1 MELPT
6 ISALEFN
13 QIRESIKNFI
23 KTKTDFQDYDFEG
36 SNLSMLVDI
45 LAYNSMYSSYN
56 INMAANE
63 LNLDTA
69 VLRDNVVSHAKKLG
83 YTPNSYTSAKIRY
96 NITVNNVSQYQSVNL
111 TPGPIF
117 SVTQNNKNYTFL
129 LREEITKDTQGNSS
143 VTFEDVE
150 VQEGSQFS
158 IRYTVDES
166 NENQRFFVPNNY
178 VDAESIKV
186 YVVSDPATNLQVE
199 YQRKLSIVG
208 VGAADRI
215 FFVEEVQDQK
225 YEIIFGDDVIG
236 RKLQNGEIVI
246 IEYIVSN
253 GSQGNNITASELK
266 FVGSAI
272 GYNLGIPSVIG
283 NVNITTSALSSKAD
297 GGSEFEPIRSIKYR
311 APRYYAAQQR
321 AVVTSDYESI
331 LQNIYP
337 NADLVRVVGGET
349 KSPPEYG
356 KVFIS
361 IKPKVGSIIS
371 IIEKQRIV
379 DEIRPYTVGSI
390 TPVIEDAIAFYIQL
404 YIKIIFDEDK
414 SRKNTSTLISLAR
427 QIILDYNLDDEFKN
441 FNGVF
446 STSKLICLLRDID
459 PTIKFVI
466 VNALF
471 KRTVQ
476 LFNSVFYRYQLNFY
490 TKLKDNIDTKYTLI
504 SDPFCLKSYNEPVF
518 LGAFGNSFSGCDQD
532 NNIYLL
538 TTRERVIGIVGTI
551 NYETGEVEFS
561 VTACQDTPINI
572 YVIPENPDITTGAD
586 TYPTTELTNI
596 NFIDVNDT
604 VPNDFD
610 TTQPLPIPSVLVP
623 NSTTVGDPLGSDPV
637 TNVPGTTVTNSD
649 ASITT
654 VTDDGTVTTTNPDGS
669 VTTEQPTDSI
679 DECEK
684 LYAKIDAQNFIDN
697 KTREKLILLGCLP
710 PDANI
715 EDFTPVIPDT
725 CS

>member
-23 KTKTDFQDYDFEG
+23 RTKTDFQDYDFEG

-371 IIEKQRIV
+371 PIEKQRIV
-379 DEIRPYTVGSI
+379 DAIRPYTVGSI
-390 TPVIEDAIAFYIQL
+390 TPVIKDAIEFYIQL
-404 YIKIIFDEDK
+404 YIKIIFVEDK

-649 ASITT
+649 GSITT
-654 VTDDGTVTTTNPDGS
+654 VADDGTVTTTNPDGS

>member
-371 IIEKQRIV
+371 PIEKQRIV

-476 LFNSVFYRYQLNFY
+476 LFDSVFYRYQLNFY

-504 SDPFCLKSYNEPVF
+504 SDPFCLKGYNEPVF

-538 TTRERVIGIVGTI
+538 TTKERVIGIVGTI

-649 ASITT
+649 GSITT
-654 VTDDGTVTTTNPDGS
+654 VADDGTVTTTNPDGS
-669 VTTEQPTDSI
+669 VSTEQPTDSI

>member
-56 INMAANE
+56 INMASNE

-69 VLRDNVVSHAKKLG
+69 VLRDNVVSHAKRLG
-83 YTPNSYTSAKIRY
+83 YTPNSYTSAKIKY

-117 SVTQNNKNYTFL
+117 SVTQNSKNYTFL
-129 LREEITKDTQGNSS
+129 LREEITKDTQGSS
-143 VTFEDVE
+143 SITFQNVE

-178 VDAESIKV
+178 VDADSIKV

-236 RKLQNGEIVI
+236 RKLQNGEVVIVQ
-246 IEYIVSN
+246 YIVSN
-253 GSQGNNITASELK
+253 GSQGNNITSSELK
-266 FVGSAI
+266 FIGSAI
-272 GYNLGIPSVIG
+272 GYNLGVSSAIG
-283 NVNITTSALSSKAD
+283 NVNITATALSSKAD
-297 GGSEFEPIRSIKYR
+297 GGSEFEPIKSIKYR

-337 NADLVRVVGGET
+337 NADLVRVIGGET

-361 IKPKVGSIIS
+361 IKPKVGSVIS
-371 IIEKQRIV
+371 PIEKKRIV
-379 DEIRPYTVGSI
+379 DEIRPYTVGAI
-390 TPVIEDAIAFYIQL
+390 TPVIEDAIAFYIEL
-404 YIKIIFDEDK
+404 YIKIIFDESK
-414 SRKNTSTLISLAR
+414 SRNNTSALISLAR

-446 STSKLICLLRDID
+446 SSSKLICLLRDID
-459 PTIKFVI
+459 PTIKFV
-466 VNALF
+466 VLKALF

-476 LFNSVFYRYQLNFY
+476 LFDNVFYKYKLNFY

-504 SDPFCLKSYNEPVF
+504 SDAFCLRGYNEPVF

-538 TTRERVIGIVGTI
+538 TSRERVIGIVGTI

-572 YVIPENPDITTGAD
+572 YVIPENADITTGAD
-586 TYPTTELTNI
+586 TYPTTELTTI
-596 NFIDVNDT
+596 DFIDVNNA
-604 VPNDFD
+604 VPDDFD
-610 TTQPLPIPSVLVP
+610 TTQPLPIPSTLIP
-623 NSTTVGDPLGSDPV
+623 SPTPVGDPLGSDPA
-637 TNVPGTTVTNSD
+637 TNVPGSTVTNPDGSV
-649 ASITT
+649 TT
-654 VTDDGTVTTTNPDGS
+654 VSNDGTVTTTNPDGS
-669 VTTEQPTDSI
+669 VTTEQPTDNI

-684 LYAKIDAQNFIDN
+684 LYAKIEAQQFIDN
-697 KTREKLILLGCLP
+697 ETREKLIQLGCPP
-710 PDANI
+710 PDTNI

>member
-13 QIRESIKNFI
+13 QIRESIKNYI
-23 KTKTDFQDYDFEG
+23 KTKTDFKDYDFEG
-36 SNLSMLVDI
+36 SNLSMLVDV

-69 VLRDNVVSHAKKLG
+69 VLRDNVVSHAKRLG
-83 YTPNSYTSAKIRY
+83 YTPNSYTSAKISY

-117 SVTQNNKNYTFL
+117 SVTQNSKNYTFI
-129 LREEITKDTQGNSS
+129 LREEITKDTQGNNS
-143 VTFEDVE
+143 VTFENVE
-150 VQEGSQFS
+150 VQEGAEFS

-186 YVVSDPATNLQVE
+186 YVISDPATNLEVE

-225 YEIIFGDDVIG
+225 YEVIFGDDVIG

-246 IEYIVSN
+246 INYIVSS
-253 GSQGNNITASELK
+253 GSQSNSISASELK

-272 GYNLGIPSVIG
+272 GYNLGAPSPIG
-283 NVNITTSALSSKAD
+283 TVNVVPTALATKTD
-297 GGSEFEPIRSIKYR
+297 GGSEFEPIKSIKYR

-321 AVVTSDYESI
+321 AVVVSDYESI

-361 IKPKVGSIIS
+361 IKPKVGSTIS
-371 IIEKQRIV
+371 TIEKRRIKN
-379 DEIRPYTVGSI
+379 EIQPYTVGSI
-390 TPVIEDAIAFYIQL
+390 TPVIEDAIAFYIDL
-404 YIKIIFDEDK
+404 YIKIIFDEAK
-414 SRKNTSTLISLAR
+414 SRKNTSTLISAVR
-427 QIILDYNLDDEFKN
+427 QIVADYNLDDEFKN

-446 STSKLICLLRDID
+446 SSSKIICLLRDID
-459 PTIKFVI
+459 PTVKFV
-466 VNALF
+466 VLKALF
-471 KRTVQ
+471 KR
-476 LFNSVFYRYQLNFY
+476 SVTLVENIFYRYKLNFY
-490 TKLKDNIDTKYTLI
+490 TKLKYNIQTKYTLI
-504 SDPFCLKSYNEPVF
+504 SDPFCLKGFNEPVF
-518 LGAFGNSFSGCDQD
+518 LGAFGNDFSGCDQD

-561 VTACQDTPINI
+561 ITSCQDTPINI
-572 YVIPENPDITTGAD
+572 YVIPENADITTGAD
-586 TYPTTELTNI
+586 TYPTTELI
-596 NFIDVNDT
+596 DIEFIDVNATTPD
-604 VPNDFD
+604 DFD
-610 TTQPLPIPSVLVP
+610 TTQPLPIPSTLAP
-623 NSTTVGDPLGSDPV
+623 SPAPSGDPFGSDPV
-637 TNVPGTTVTNSD
+637 TNVPGTTVTNPD
-649 ASITT
+649 GSITT
-654 VTDDGTVTTTNPDGS
+654 VADDGTATTTNPDGS
-669 VTTEQPTDSI
+669 VTVEQPTDFI
-679 DECEK
+679 DECQ
-684 LYAKIDAQNFIDN
+684 KIYDKISAQGFTDN
-697 KTREKLILLGCLP
+697 ESEQRLIQLGCPP
-710 PDANI
+710 PDQNI

>member
-23 KTKTDFQDYDFEG
+23 RTKTDFQDYDFEG

-158 IRYTVDES
+158 IRYTVHES

-476 LFNSVFYRYQLNFY
+476 LFNSFFYRYQLNFY

-649 ASITT
+649 GSITT
-654 VTDDGTVTTTNPDGS
+654 VADDGTVTTTNPDGS